1 MPTFREFLK
10 VAELTVTDKTS
21 GKRSREIMGILRTYQ
36 VTKGMDPQ
44 KAVAILEALGPDVR
58 KDRADRLEPQRHPA
72 QRVLRR
78 LSQAAGPCATHAVRD
93 GL

>member
-44 KAVAILEALGPDVR
+44 KAVAILEALGPTFVKIGQIASSRSDILP
-58 KDRADRLEPQRHPA
+58 KEYCDA
-72 QRVLRR
+72 
-78 LSQAAGPCATHAVRD
+78 SQAAGHVQPMPFGD